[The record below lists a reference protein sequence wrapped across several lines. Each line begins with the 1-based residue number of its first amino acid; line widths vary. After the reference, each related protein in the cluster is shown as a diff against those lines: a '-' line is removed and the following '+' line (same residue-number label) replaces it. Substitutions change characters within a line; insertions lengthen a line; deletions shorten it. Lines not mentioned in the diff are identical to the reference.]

1 MKFGASSFI
10 WVSPFSNKTLDQ
22 FQKAKAMGF
31 DIYEVCVEQPE
42 VIDGPSIAKAAKEAG
57 IQVTV
62 CGAFGPTRDISSEDP
77 AIRAEGVDYIKFMT
91 DLAAEIGSPFVAG
104 PMYSAVG
111 KARMTTPK
119 EKADQTKWALENMH
133 VVAEYAAKKNVK
145 LAVEPLNRFETD
157 FINTVD
163 QGVEFLDQLGMSNV
177 GFLIDTFHANIEE
190 PSIPDAVR
198 KAGKRLISFHSCA
211 NNRGTPG
218 KDHID
223 WKGIKK
229 AFDEIGYD
237 GPVIIESFTTDI
249 VEIAKAV
256 SLWRPLAKSQDILA
270 QEGINFL
277 KTVF

>member
-22 FQKAKAMGF
+22 FKKAKAMGF
-31 DIYEVCVEQPE
+31 DIYEVCVEQTE
-42 VIDGPSIAKAAKEAG
+42 VIDAAAIARAAKEAG
-57 IQVTV
+57 IEVTI

-77 AIRAEGVDYIKFMT
+77 AIRAEGVEYIKFMT
-91 DLAAEIGSPFVAG
+91 DLAVQLGSPFVAG

-111 KARMTTPK
+111 KARMTTPQ
-119 EKADQTKWALENMH
+119 EKADQTKWAVENMK
-133 VVAEYAAKKNVK
+133 VVAEYAAKKNIK

-163 QGVEFLDQLGMSNV
+163 QGNEFLDQIGMDNV

-190 PSIPDAVR
+190 PSIPNAVR

-211 NNRGTPG
+211 NDRGTPG
-218 KDHID
+218 EDHID

-229 AFDEIGYD
+229 AFDEIKYN
-237 GPVIIESFTTDI
+237 GPVIIESFTRDI

-256 SLWRPLAKSQDILA
+256 SLWRPLAESQDILA
-270 QEGINFL
+270 QKGIKFL